1 MKDSMNNSSILV
13 VEAGKTEKN
22 YWIDLWKY
30 RELFLFL
37 SLRDILVRYKQT
49 IIGLIWSIIR
59 PLITMIIFTV
69 VFGKLAK
76 FPSGDIPYPIFVFS
90 ALLGWLF
97 FANSLND
104 VSNSLIANS
113 NIISKIYFPRII
125 IPTSSVIVNFID
137 FSISLIILLILF
149 IIYGFTPKLTILFL
163 PFFVLMT
170 FSLSLGIG
178 LVMSSL
184 NVKYRD
190 FRYVVPF
197 LIQIGLYISPVGF
210 TSSIV
215 PEKFRI
221 LYSLNP
227 MVGVIEGYRYSL
239 TGVNNIN
246 IHGLII
252 SVVMTLLFL
261 IIGITY
267 FRKTE
272 KKFAD
277 VI

>member
-90 ALLGWLF
+90 ALLGWQF

-113 NIISKIYFPRII
+113 NIISKF
-125 IPTSSVIVNFID
+125 
-137 FSISLIILLILF
+137 
-149 IIYGFTPKLTILFL
+149 KLQ
-163 PFFVLMT
+163 
-170 FSLSLGIG
+170 G
-178 LVMSSL
+178 
-184 NVKYRD
+184 D
-190 FRYVVPF
+190 
-197 LIQIGLYISPVGF
+197 
-210 TSSIV
+210 
-215 PEKFRI
+215 KF
-221 LYSLNP
+221 YKAKAN
-227 MVGVIEGYRYSL
+227 
-239 TGVNNIN
+239 
-246 IHGLII
+246 
-252 SVVMTLLFL
+252 
-261 IIGITY
+261 
-267 FRKTE
+267 
-272 KKFAD
+272 
-277 VI
+277 